1 MTFRKSV
8 DFYSSLLFLIY
19 FCLSILRSLLQKI
32 YSISMQWRF
41 PEHYIT
47 QVVQKASLEKLV
59 QVTKQVREHDWQIT
73 DEL

>member
-1 MTFRKSV
+1 
-8 DFYSSLLFLIY
+8 
-19 FCLSILRSLLQKI
+19 
-32 YSISMQWRF
+32 MQWRF